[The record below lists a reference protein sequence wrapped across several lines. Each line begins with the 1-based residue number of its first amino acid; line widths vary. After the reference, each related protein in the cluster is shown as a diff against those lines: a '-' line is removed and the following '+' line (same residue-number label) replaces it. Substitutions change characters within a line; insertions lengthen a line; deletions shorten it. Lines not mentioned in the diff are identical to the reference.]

1 MISLISSKKIRCV
14 SILIY
19 ALACLWTNFAHASET
34 GPKVSLL
41 FAGDI
46 VLDGQPGKWIAKGKD
61 PFSSFAAVF
70 ASTDIRI
77 GNLECVVAKE
87 GQAADKN
94 FTFRAEPESLSVLK
108 RHVDAVSIANNHS
121 GDFGRAAFSEMLT
134 HLHKN
139 QIQYFGGGNNLS
151 EAHRPLIIERKGL
164 RIALLGYNEFMPR
177 SFEAG
182 AASAGIAWSEDEQL
196 VLDIQQ
202 ARQRYKADLVIP
214 FMHWGWE
221 NEHHSNQRQQHL
233 AKKMI
238 DAGADAVIGGHP
250 HVLQETSTYKGKPI
264 IYSIGNF
271 MIDALDNE
279 AQTVGWV
286 IRLELD
292 KHGVTVWDSRVA
304 KISDDGIPEPQPQV
318 SSPCWVRGDK
328 QTRLCSNVDSGF
340 SPAQIQRSG
349 ALPKALAN

>member
-1 MISLISSKKIRCV
+1 MRAIHITFLVTAILLSSTV
-14 SILIY
+14 S
-19 ALACLWTNFAHASET
+19 AAENEA
-34 GPKVSLL
+34 KVSLL
-41 FAGDI
+41 FAGDV
-46 VLDGQPGKWIAKGKD
+46 VLDGQPGKWIARGKD
-61 PFSSFAAVF
+61 PFSAFAAIF

-77 GNLECVVAKE
+77 ANLECVVAKE

-134 HLHKN
+134 HLQTN

-196 VLDIQQ
+196 LLDIQQ
-202 ARQRYKADLVIP
+202 ARNAYKADLVIP

-221 NEHHSNQRQQHL
+221 NELHSNQRQQLL

-250 HVLQETSTYKGKPI
+250 HVLQETAVYKGKPI

-271 MIDALDNE
+271 MIDALDND
-279 AQTVGWV
+279 AQTLGWV

-292 KHGVTVWDSRVA
+292 KQGVTVWDSRIA
-304 KISDDGIPEPQPQV
+304 KISNDGIPEPQARQ
-318 SSPCWVRGDK
+318 SSACWVRGDK
-328 QTRLCSNVDSGF
+328 QSRLCSNADSMF
-340 SPAQIQRSG
+340 SPAQIRHAG
-349 ALPKALAN
+349 ASPKAAAN